1 MSGRSRKPRLGALG
15 AGWIGRDR
23 LRAVAATGLCEIVA
37 ICDPCGDAAAETL
50 AAHPL
55 AERRDDLQ
63 AMLGEDL
70 DGVMIATPSAR
81 HAAEALQCLE
91 RGVAVFCQKPLGRT
105 AEEVR
110 CVLDAAR
117 RADCLLGVDH
127 SYRRARAFEAAVEK
141 ARSGAL
147 GDVHAAELVFHNV
160 YGPGKP
166 WFLDR
171 AQSGGG
177 CLIDLGSHLVD
188 MLFHVLGPRE
198 VVQIAAH
205 LSAAGQPLTPE
216 TKAVEDFALAQ
227 IVLEGAVAAQLACS
241 WHSNLGQDAVIRAT
255 FHGTRASV
263 TAENVGGSFYDFR
276 AEQFDST
283 RRHVLFEGADGWGG
297 RMAASWAREL
307 AAGAGY
313 DPKAED
319 FARSAQLLDRLYGC
333 HMSAS
338 RSGLP
343 AEDEQSPARPR

>member
-1 MSGRSRKPRLGALG
+1 MSGGSRKPRIGALG
-15 AGWIGRDR
+15 TGWIGRDR
-23 LRAVAATGLCEIVA
+23 LRAVAETGLCEIVA
-37 ICDPCGDAAAETL
+37 ICDPCEDAATETL
-50 AAHPL
+50 ASHPL
-55 AERRDDLQ
+55 AERLDDLQ
-63 AMLGEDL
+63 AMLGANL

-91 RGVAVFCQKPLGRT
+91 RGVAVFCQKPLGRD

-110 CVLDAAR
+110 RVLDAAR
-117 RADCLLGVDH
+117 RADRLLGVDH
-127 SYRRARAFEAAVEK
+127 SYRRARAFEAAAENV
-141 ARSGAL
+141 RSGAL

-188 MLFHVLGPRE
+188 MLFHVLGRRE

-216 TKAVEDFALAQ
+216 TEAVEDFALAQ
-227 IVLEGAVAAQLACS
+227 IVLQGAVAAQLACS

-255 FHGTRASV
+255 FHGTKASV

-283 RRHVLFEGADGWGG
+283 RRDLLFEGTDDWGG
-297 RMAASWAREL
+297 RMAVDWARTL

-313 DPKAED
+313 DTGAED
-319 FARSAQLLDRLYGC
+319 FARSARLLDGLYGC

-338 RSGLP
+338 TTGLP
-343 AEDEQSPARPR
+343 AGDARPAALAR